1 MACVEWF
8 LSNKFRLKMKRSR
21 TPREEAPQKGREFSP
36 AQSGGE
42 KDARAPV
49 KPSARATSSSKLD
62 SARLLL
68 DRGLS
73 REAESGARI
82 RGDRLRLEQAL
93 GNIVDNALRHGDGRV
108 SLAATTANGN
118 VELHVTDE
126 GHGFPPQFVDHAFER
141 FTRPHRGR
149 EGVGSGLG
157 LSIVQAIAQA
167 HGGEAHASNAPDG
180 GADVWLALPVA
191 APSAQNRGGVLRTP

>member
-73 REAESGARI
+73 REAESQLTSLIKFARNDEHLLAKA
-82 RGDRLRLEQAL
+82 RCAL
-93 GNIVDNALRHGDGRV
+93 ATALAMEGRFND
-108 SLAATTANGN
+108 SLA
-118 VELHVTDE
+118 
-126 GHGFPPQFVDHAFER
+126 
-141 FTRPHRGR
+141 
-149 EGVGSGLG
+149 
-157 LSIVQAIAQA
+157 
-167 HGGEAHASNAPDG
+167 
-180 GADVWLALPVA
+180 
-191 APSAQNRGGVLRTP
+191 VLQLY